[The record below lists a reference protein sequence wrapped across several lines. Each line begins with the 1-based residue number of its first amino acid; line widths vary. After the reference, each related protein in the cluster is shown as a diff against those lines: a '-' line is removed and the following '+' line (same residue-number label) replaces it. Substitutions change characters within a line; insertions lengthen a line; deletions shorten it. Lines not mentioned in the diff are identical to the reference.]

1 MRSLLCAAFL
11 ALGTATAATTAAAE
25 LRPFSAD
32 DVFELEWARAP
43 EIAPD
48 GSQVLWI
55 RTGYDRRS
63 DRPRGAL
70 WITDV
75 ATGASEPLVTGPG
88 SYHSPRFSPDGTRLA
103 YIASESG
110 KTHLRMRWLAS
121 GRETIVADLDSAP
134 RQVAW
139 SPDSTTLA
147 FTLFT
152 PGEGLTLGKA
162 KPHKPDDARWAD
174 PMRVIDDLVFR
185 FDGRGYLKEGADQ
198 VYVVPAH
205 GGTPRAV
212 TEGGDGF
219 SSPAW
224 SADGKT
230 LYVVGNDGPDP
241 ELDPIESEI
250 YAVDVA
256 TGARRALTDRDG
268 PDRSPTPSPDGTT
281 LAWLGYDDERRAYQ
295 QTELYVQGPDDNAPR
310 WLTADFDH
318 GLSSLSWRDD
328 GQALLAQATVRGQL
342 HLVEIDLEG
351 NVTTLLRDM
360 GGTSLGRPYGSG
372 DHAVRG
378 TGAERV
384 MAWTVAD
391 PLRPAEL
398 AIQVGTGP
406 ARIVTDLNSDLLGE
420 IALPRMEE
428 LTVPSRL
435 DGLPIQAW
443 MAIPAGVSAD
453 GTAPLLLEIH
463 GGPFAMYTPAF
474 AAEIQRYAAEG
485 YVTVWANPR
494 GSTGYGEAFAQE
506 IDEAYPGPDHE
517 DLMSVVDAVL
527 AQGWVDEK
535 RLFITG
541 GSGGGVLSAYAT
553 GMTDRFAAAAV
564 IKPVINWFTM
574 ALAGDIGVVV
584 SRHWI
589 RGNPWENPQKYFDR
603 SPIRV
608 VGNVTTPTLV
618 MVGEEDWRTPA
629 WEAEQWYTALK
640 MQGVPSA
647 YVRVPGASHTIAARP
662 SNLVAK
668 VDTIMAWFEKYDPAK
683 VSNKGEAEE

>member
-48 GSQVLWI
+48 RSQVLWI

>member
-1 MRSLLCAAFL
+1 MRSILLTAL
-11 ALGTATAATTAAAE
+11 ALSVTVTTAAE
-25 LRPFSAD
+25 PQPFSAD
-32 DVFELEWARAP
+32 DVFELEWARSPVVSPALT
-43 EIAPD
+43 E
-48 GSQVLWI
+48 VVWV

-70 WITDV
+70 WVTEV

-88 SYHSPRFSPDGTRLA
+88 SYHSPAFSPDGTRLA
-103 YIASESG
+103 YLASEDG
-110 KTHLRMRWLAS
+110 KTRLRMRWLAS
-121 GRETIVADLDSAP
+121 GREAVVADLDSTP
-134 RQVAW
+134 RQVRWA
-139 SPDSTTLA
+139 PDGTALA

-152 PGEGLTLGKA
+152 PGEGLSLSKA
-162 KPHKPDDARWAD
+162 KPRKPDDARWAD

-185 FDGRGYLKEGADQ
+185 FDGRGYLEEGKDQ

-205 GGTPRAV
+205 GGTPQAV
-212 TEGGDGF
+212 TSGGDGF
-219 SSPAW
+219 SAPAW

-230 LYVVGNDGPDP
+230 LYVVGNDGPRP
-241 ELDPIESEI
+241 EMDPIESEI

-256 TGARRALTDRDG
+256 TGARRTITDRDG
-268 PDRSPTPSPDGTT
+268 PDRSPVASPDGQT

-295 QTELYVQGPDDNAPR
+295 QTELYLQGPGDEAPR
-310 WLTADFDH
+310 LLNADFDP
-318 GLSSLSWRDD
+318 GLSDLSWTDD
-328 GQALLAQATVRGQL
+328 GRALLAQATVRGQI

-351 NVTTLLRDM
+351 TVRTLLQNI

-372 DHAVRG
+372 DHAVKG
-378 TGAERV
+378 TGAQRV
-384 MAWTVAD
+384 AAWTVAN
-391 PLRPAEL
+391 PNRPAEL
-398 AIQVGTGP
+398 AIQVGASAP
-406 ARIVTDLNSDLLGE
+406 RIVTDLNSDLLSR
-420 IALPRMEE
+420 IALPRIEALE
-428 LTVPSRL
+428 VPSRL

-443 MAIPAGVSAD
+443 MAIPAGVKAD
-453 GTAPLLLEIH
+453 RSAPLILEIH
-463 GGPFAMYTPAF
+463 GGPFAMYTPSF

-517 DLMSVVDAVL
+517 DLMSVVDAVV
-527 AQGWVDEK
+527 AQGWVDKK

-589 RGNPWENPQKYFDR
+589 RGSPWENPQKYFDR

-640 MQGVPSA
+640 MQNVPSA
-647 YVRVPGASHTIAARP
+647 YVRVPGTSHTIAARP

-683 VSNKGEAEE
+683 VSRADEAED